1 MTKIRASKCIIKELK
16 NIDTLDFLNE
26 NHYQGLVNAEVCY
39 GLYYNDEL
47 VEVMTF
53 GKPRYNKNYTWELLR
68 LCTKKDYIVYGG
80 ASKLFNHFLSNN
92 TGSVISY
99 CNESKFNGKV
109 YEVLGFRKR
118 GSCKSYHYEKDG
130 ITYHRSNFTKKNCL
144 KKWPEYAGKDITEK
158 EIMQE
163 KGYTRVEEIQA
174 TWTLGSKWYIY
185 RTTNLI
191 NGKDYIGQHLDH
203 GDEYWGSGTML
214 KRALKKYGKE
224 NFKKEILEDNILSQ
238 EEADKKE
245 LYYIKTA
252 KLVGKAEYNEIDDRY
267 TPHVRV
273 ITNGYIFSQRTRER
287 MSEARKGKKPY
298 VMTEEIKNKISE
310 GLKGN
315 TPWNKGL
322 SCKPLSEEHKNKISE
337 ALKGIK
343 RSEETKKKIGDW
355 NKEHKEERGK
365 AISKGKTKY
374 IYTEITTGISHTM
387 PEWRELGITR
397 RRLSNA
403 NKFKKEL
410 K

>member
-1 MTKIRASKCIIKELK
+1 MIKIRASKCIIKELK
-16 NIDTLDFLNE
+16 NVDTLDFLNT
-26 NHYQGLVNAEVCY
+26 NHYQGFVNAEICY

-47 VEVMTF
+47 LEVMTF
-53 GKPRYNKNYTWELLR
+53 GKPRYNRKYDWELLR

-80 ASKLFNHFLSNN
+80 ASKLFNHFVSNN
-92 TGSVISY
+92 SGSVISY

-109 YEVLGFRKR
+109 YEILGFRKR
-118 GSCKSYHYEKDG
+118 GTCKSYHYEKDG
-130 ITYHRSNFTKKNCL
+130 MAYHRSAFTKKNCL
-144 KKWPEYAGKDITEK
+144 KKWPEYIGKNVTEK
-158 EIMQE
+158 EIMKE
-163 KGYTRVEEIQA
+163 KGYARVEETQA

-214 KRALKKYGKE
+214 KKALKKYGKS

-238 EEADKKE
+238 EEADRKE

-273 ITNGYIFSQRTRER
+273 VTNGYILSQKTRER

-298 VMTEEIKNKISE
+298 IMTEEIKRKISE

-322 SCKPLSEEHKNKISE
+322 KCSPLPEEQKKKISE
-337 ALKGIK
+337 SLKGKKLSDSHKQKIAEYQK
-343 RSEETKKKIGDW
+343 SHREEI
-355 NKEHKEERGK
+355 NKN
-365 AISKGKTKY
+365 ISSSKCKY
-374 IYTEITTGISHTM
+374 IYTEIATGISRTM
-387 PEWRELGITR
+387 PEWREFGITR
-397 RRLSNA
+397 KRLDNA